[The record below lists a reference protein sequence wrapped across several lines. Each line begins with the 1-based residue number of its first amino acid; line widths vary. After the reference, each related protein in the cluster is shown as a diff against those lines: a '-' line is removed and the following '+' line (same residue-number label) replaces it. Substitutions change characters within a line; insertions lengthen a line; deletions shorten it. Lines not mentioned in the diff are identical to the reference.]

1 MYLVFDDLFE
11 AAMNDIND
19 DIDLLHAHLVITWQA
34 KSSFKDVCANIC
46 QTGGLYIGIASCSSV
61 TFYSN
66 KRIISID
73 WLHMHRLPDW
83 SSFSI

>member
-34 KSSFKDVCANIC
+34 KASLKDFRAHVDESC
-46 QTGGLYIGIASCSSV
+46 GLDRGI
-61 TFYSN
+61 T
-66 KRIISID
+66 
-73 WLHMHRLPDW
+73 
-83 SSFSI
+83 